1 MASSP
6 GETSHVGSPTG
17 LVSILESLNMLCGSE
32 KRFKNTEPKS
42 GNGRRGRAHSK
53 SWVGSP
59 ASFLPP
65 SLPLHPPHSIG
76 QPFSAPPKVPLEP
89 VIRILRT
96 SDPSRHFVF
105 QKHSVTSNIMV
116 SHILHPEIPQYPQ
129 HPNPMFQDS
138 HCFNRIPDSHL
149 NVLSVEYP

>member
-1 MASSP
+1 MWAAQPAWCLYSSLSICCVDP
-6 GETSHVGSPTG
+6 RNDSKTQNPRVETDEGEGPTVKAG
-17 LVSILESLNMLCGSE
+17 L
-32 KRFKNTEPKS
+32 
-42 GNGRRGRAHSK
+42 AHLPPS
-53 SWVGSP
+53 S
-59 ASFLPP
+59 LPP
-65 SLPLHPPHSIG
+65 SLCTLLTPLA